1 MRRLKKNS
9 REVFRAYIIRES
21 GTLPTEYTK
30 YREIFKEE
38 IGREA
43 LPEYQL

>member
-9 REVFRAYIIRES
+9 REVFRVYVIGELR
-21 GTLPTEYTK
+21 TLPIEYTK

-38 IGREA
+38 TRREA
-43 LPEYQL
+43 LPKH

>member
-9 REVFRAYIIRES
+9 KKVFRVYIIGEL

-30 YREIFKEE
+30 YKEIFKEE
-38 IGREA
+38 IKREV
-43 LPEYQL
+43 LPKY

>member
-9 REVFRAYIIRES
+9 REIFRVYIIREL
-21 GTLPTEYTK
+21 GTLPTKYTK

-38 IGREA
+38 IGRGA
-43 LPEYQL
+43 LPKH